1 MPLLGETTCSK
12 DAMDADDSAR
22 MRDLLASNRTLLAWV
37 RTSVSFAGLGFIV
50 ARFGRTLSMERFS
63 AAVGIFMVFVGLVI
77 SVVGYAQHWSVR
89 RQEEPPPGAPAPP
102 AWPAGTAAI
111 LSVPA
116 SASVVSLPVSTAP
129 WPEPPGKGVN
139 GTPWGALDRP

>member
-1 MPLLGETTCSK
+1 MPLLGETTRSK

-37 RTSVSFAGLGFIV
+37 RTSISFAGLGFIV

-102 AWPAGTAAI
+102 EWPAVTAAI
-111 LSVPA
+111 LCVLSCILLVA
-116 SASVVSLPVSTAP
+116 YLLVTAP
-129 WPEPPGKGVN
+129 
-139 GTPWGALDRP
+139 